1 MAGNANTVLDP
12 AVANRVANDHRSTA
26 DDVDREKAKFN
37 DAVDLMDDAC
47 EGDMIRALLDAR
59 DAWVNEVNTIVAD
72 LREMAGNVDG
82 TVQDFD
88 AQDHVNAGQI
98 GAVGLDILRDI

>member
-1 MAGNANTVLDP
+1 MAGITNTVLDP
-12 AVANRVANDHRSTA
+12 VVANRVASDHRSTA
-26 DDVDREKAKFN
+26 DDVDRQKATFN
-37 DAVDLMDDAC
+37 DAVDLMDGAC
-47 EGDMIRALLDAR
+47 EGAMIRAVLSARETWVKEVDA
-59 DAWVNEVNTIVAD
+59 IVAD

-88 AQDHVNAGQI
+88 AQDHANASQV